1 MISTLSQF
9 KVFFAGA
16 TISLGGPAVSNQAV
30 AEGPDDEPEIEELL
44 SRGLKDRKSDDRQ
57 MINQRSHHHQDL
69 TL

>member
-44 SRGLKDRKSDDRQ
+44 SRRIEDRK
-57 MINQRSHHHQDL
+57 
-69 TL
+69 